1 MFRAVL
7 ISFFAIIICFGIMD
21 AIWLGIVAD
30 GVYQQEMQ
38 GLLRTQYPVWP
49 WVSFYLIYSFSIVIL
64 AVQPSFALLLQQTS
78 LVSKEL
84 VIVAF
89 RGAVLGLAAYG
100 AYNLTNYAILANWSL
115 KISLIDWMW
124 GCFITTCSAASAGLA
139 VSAFGKLEKRQ

>member
-1 MFRAVL
+1 MFREFL

-30 GVYQQEMQ
+30 EVYQQEMQ

-64 AVQPSFALLLQQTS
+64 AVQPSFTLLLQQTS

-84 VIVAF
+84 VIVAL

-115 KISLIDWMW
+115 KISLIDWVW
-124 GCFITTCSAASAGLA
+124 GCLITTCSAAAAGFA
-139 VSAFGKLEKRQ
+139 VSAFGKLDKRR